1 MYFTKS
7 PGCWQEEAKKHSW
20 WSQDIMQNWMVR
32 VTIQLRSITWCLA
45 LAAALEVNHIFKYP
59 SWIREGS
66 VFTDKPS
73 FLAWGSDFDQNFV
86 VTHRIQLN
94 RVNAQT
100 DKNIASPVVI
110 KLTKHGLVSLVSPNK
125 LLWTDVTIHMDI
137 HRNPRPLN
145 AETTT

>member
-1 MYFTKS
+1 
-7 PGCWQEEAKKHSW
+7 
-20 WSQDIMQNWMVR
+20 MVR

-45 LAAALEVNHIFKYP
+45 LAAALEVNQIFKYP

-66 VFTDKPS
+66 VFTNKPS
-73 FLAWGSDFDQNFV
+73 FLAWRSDFDQIFF

-110 KLTKHGLVSLVSPNK
+110 KLANHGLVSLVLPNK

-145 AETTT
+145 SETTT